1 MATPGQEE
9 AWLPPHGPESTS
21 RDGSGDPAQP
31 RSSAVTVRS
40 SIFLNQQRSRVLWTR
55 HGHSPLT
62 AVMHRELRALAQ
74 GRPARKGHNWDLDS
88 DHLVPMSRQRCPA
101 PSRRALSD
109 TAEHQPRPP
118 PPETR
123 TQSGE
128 PWRGAESVGTEG
140 TDRSSRLSFLLAARP
155 RTRCLTS
162 LGLGRPRP
170 RVGPVPVPSTQHAPS
185 ASCVPGPVLEPRNTA
200 VIRSGGPPSSWGRGG
215 DHAARGCGSAS
226 HTARRSQEKRLAI
239 SVASF

>member
-1 MATPGQEE
+1 MEGPNSPSPQVDGVECWYEGRRQERVSGGGREPQRCPVTVRGSMATPGQEE

-21 RDGSGDPAQP
+21 CDGSGDPAQP

-101 PSRRALSD
+101 PSQRALSD
-109 TAEHQPRPP
+109 TTEHQPPP
-118 PPETR
+118 PRRKPE
-123 TQSGE
+123 
-128 PWRGAESVGTEG
+128 
-140 TDRSSRLSFLLAARP
+140 
-155 RTRCLTS
+155 
-162 LGLGRPRP
+162 P
-170 RVGPVPVPSTQHAPS
+170 RVGSPGVGRRAWAQRAP
-185 ASCVPGPVLEPRNTA
+185 T
-200 VIRSGGPPSSWGRGG
+200 GR
-215 DHAARGCGSAS
+215 HGSAS
-226 HTARRSQEKRLAI
+226 SWPRGLGH
-239 SVASF
+239 VA